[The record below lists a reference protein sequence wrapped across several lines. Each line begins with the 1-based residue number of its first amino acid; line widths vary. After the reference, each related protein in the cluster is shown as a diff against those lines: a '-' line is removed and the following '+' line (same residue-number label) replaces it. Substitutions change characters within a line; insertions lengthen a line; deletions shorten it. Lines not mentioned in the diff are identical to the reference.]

1 MIKRGIVIVLG
12 VALSACLEVE
22 PLIESVKAF
31 CGSAADCPEGFGCTE
46 GACVDPS
53 RCGDGVV
60 QFGEACDDG
69 NTVDAQIDARVI
81 AQAGPLNV
89 AMGC

>member
-31 CGSAADCPEGFGCTE
+31 ECGKRG
-46 GACVDPS
+46 
-53 RCGDGVV
+53 
-60 QFGEACDDG
+60 
-69 NTVDAQIDARVI
+69 
-81 AQAGPLNV
+81 
-89 AMGC
+89 